1 MRPLL
6 LFVQAK
12 AVPPIFNFLKG
23 QGQGSDFFFAK
34 TNHPEPGQVFNDHVF
49 CVNYYQTCFLTKSM
63 KDFNKA
69 AGFQVPQIDTGFFT
83 NTNLS
88 WLSILKN
95 TIEERFSHNNID
107 KEGAF

>member
-1 MRPLL
+1 
-6 LFVQAK
+6 
-12 AVPPIFNFLKG
+12 
-23 QGQGSDFFFAK
+23 
-34 TNHPEPGQVFNDHVF
+34 
-49 CVNYYQTCFLTKSM
+49 M

-107 KEGAF
+107 KEGAFWLLLLSWVTMGEAPAADFEFLFTQL